1 MVYRGRRSNAPG
13 GIELTD
19 DSKQTDVGA
28 RYALALFD
36 LALETKALDA
46 IESDLKALQAARE
59 ESADL
64 RAVLASPIYSAEDK
78 GRALTAIGETI
89 GVNRTTLNFIGVLAA
104 NGRAAALPAIIAGF
118 ASLSAAHRG
127 VVAAEVTTAIKL
139 TAAQA
144 KGVKAALAQALGKE
158 PEITTRVDPTILGGL
173 KVKVGSRLFDASLR
187 TKLDSLKFA
196 LKRA

>member
-1 MVYRGRRSNAPG
+1 MVCRGRRSNAPG
-13 GIELTD
+13 GIKLAD

-28 RYALALFD
+28 RYARALFD
-36 LALETKALDA
+36 LALDNKAVEA
-46 IESDLKALQAARE
+46 VENDLKALKAARE

-64 RAVLASPIYSAEDK
+64 RLAIASPVFSAEAK
-78 GRALTAIGETI
+78 GRALTAIGEKI
-89 GVNRTTLNFIGVLAA
+89 GFNRITLNFIGVLAA
-104 NGRAAALPAIIAGF
+104 NRRASALPAITAAF
-118 ASLSAAHRG
+118 EHLSAAYRG

-144 KGVKAALAQALGKE
+144 KGVKAALAQALGQE

-187 TKLDSLKFA
+187 SKLDSLKFA

>member
-1 MVYRGRRSNAPG
+1 
-13 GIELTD
+13 LTD

-28 RYALALFD
+28 RYARALFD
-36 LALETKALDA
+36 LALDNKAVA
-46 IESDLKALQAARE
+46 AVEGDLKALKAARE

-64 RAVLASPIYSAEDK
+64 RQALASPIYSAEDK
-78 GRALTAIGETI
+78 GKALTAIGAKI
-89 GVNRTTLNFIGVLAA
+89 GFNPITQNFIGVLAA
-104 NGRAAALPAIIAGF
+104 NRRAAALPSIIAAFGR
-118 ASLSAAHRG
+118 LSAIHRG

-144 KGVKAALAQALGKE
+144 KGVKAALALALGKD

-173 KVKVGSRLFDASLR
+173 KVRVGSRLFDASLR
-187 TKLDSLKFA
+187 SKLDSLKFA

>member
-1 MVYRGRRSNAPG
+1 MVRTQRAD
-13 GIELTD
+13 LDLAD

-28 RYALALFD
+28 RYAQALFD

-46 IESDLKALQAARE
+46 VEADLKSLKAARE

-64 RAVLASPIYSAEDK
+64 RRVLDSPAYTAEDK
-78 GRALTAIGETI
+78 GKVLTALGAEAKFDKAT
-89 GVNRTTLNFIGVLAA
+89 RNFLGVLAA
-104 NGRAAALPAIIAGF
+104 NRRASALPAVIAAF
-118 ASLSAAHRG
+118 ARLSAAHRG
-127 VVAAEVTTAIKL
+127 VVAAEVTTAVKL

-144 KGVKAALAQALGKE
+144 KALGQE

-187 TKLDSLKFA
+187 SKLDSLKFA

>member
-1 MVYRGRRSNAPG
+1 LA
-13 GIELTD
+13 D
-19 DSKQTDVGA
+19 DSKQTDVGG
-28 RYALALFD
+28 RYAQALFD

-46 IESDLKALQAARE
+46 VEADLKALKAARE

-64 RAVLASPIYSAEDK
+64 RRVLDSPGFTAEDK
-78 GRALTAIGETI
+78 GKVLTAIGAKA
-89 GVNRTTLNFIGVLAA
+89 GFNKTTQNFLGLLAA
-104 NGRAAALPAIIAGF
+104 NRRASALPAAIAAF
-118 ASLSAAHRG
+118 ERLSAAHRG

-158 PEITTRVDPTILGGL
+158 PEITTRVDPSILGGL

-187 TKLDSLKFA
+187 SKLDSLKFA

>member
-1 MVYRGRRSNAPG
+1 LA
-13 GIELTD
+13 D
-19 DSKQTDVGA
+19 DSKQTNVGG

-46 IESDLKALQAARE
+46 VEADLKALKAARE

-64 RAVLASPIYSAEDK
+64 RRLLQSPGFSAEDK
-78 GRALTAIGETI
+78 GRALKAIGDAAQL
-89 GVNRTTLNFIGVLAA
+89 NPTTRNFLGVLAA
-104 NGRAAALPAIIAGF
+104 NRRASALPAVIAAF
-118 ASLSAAHRG
+118 ERLSAAHRG
-127 VVAAEVTTAIKL
+127 VVAAEVTTAIAL

-144 KGVKAALAQALGKE
+144 KGIQAALAQALGQE
-158 PEITTRVDPTILGGL
+158 PEITTRVDPSILGGL

-187 TKLDSLKFA
+187 SKLDSLKFA

>member
-1 MVYRGRRSNAPG
+1 MVCRGRRSNAPG
-13 GIELTD
+13 GIKLAD

-28 RYALALFD
+28 RYAQALFD
-36 LALETKALDA
+36 LALDNKAVEA
-46 IESDLKALQAARE
+46 VENDLKALKAARE

-64 RAVLASPIYSAEDK
+64 RLVIASPVFSAEAK
-78 GRALTAIGETI
+78 GRALTAIGEKI
-89 GVNRTTLNFIGVLAA
+89 GFNRITLNFIGVLAA
-104 NGRAAALPAIIAGF
+104 NRRASALPAITATF
-118 ASLSAAHRG
+118 ERLSAAHRG

-144 KGVKAALAQALGKE
+144 KGVKAALALALGQE

-173 KVKVGSRLFDASLR
+173 KIKVGSRLFDASLR
-187 TKLDSLKFA
+187 SKLDSLKFA

>member
-1 MVYRGRRSNAPG
+1 MA
-13 GIELTD
+13 D

-28 RYALALFD
+28 RYAQALFD

-46 IESDLKALQAARE
+46 VEADLKALKAARE
-59 ESADL
+59 DSADL
-64 RAVLASPIYSAEDK
+64 RRLLESPGFTAEDK
-78 GRALTAIGETI
+78 GKALTAIGEAAQFSA
-89 GVNRTTLNFIGVLAA
+89 TTRNFLGVLAA
-104 NGRAAALPAIIAGF
+104 NRRASALPAVIAAF
-118 ASLSAAHRG
+118 ERLSAAYRG
-127 VVAAEVTTAIKL
+127 VVAAEVTTAVKL

-158 PEITTRVDPTILGGL
+158 PEITTRVDPSILGGL

-187 TKLDSLKFA
+187 SKLDSLKFA

>member
-1 MVYRGRRSNAPG
+1 MA
-13 GIELTD
+13 D

-28 RYALALFD
+28 RYAQALFD

-46 IESDLKALQAARE
+46 VEADLKALKAARE
-59 ESADL
+59 ESLDL
-64 RAVLASPIYSAEDK
+64 RRLLDSPGFTAEDK
-78 GRALTAIGETI
+78 GKALTAIGEKAQFSQ
-89 GVNRTTLNFIGVLAA
+89 TTQNFLGVLAA
-104 NGRAAALPAIIAGF
+104 NRRASALPAVIAAF
-118 ASLSAAHRG
+118 ERLSAARRG

-144 KGVKAALAQALGKE
+144 KGVKAALAQALGQE
-158 PEITTRVDPTILGGL
+158 PEITTRVDPSILGGL

-187 TKLDSLKFA
+187 SKLDSLKFA

>member
-1 MVYRGRRSNAPG
+1 MA
-13 GIELTD
+13 D

-28 RYALALFD
+28 RYAQALFD
-36 LALETKALDA
+36 LAIETKALDA
-46 IESDLKALQAARE
+46 VESDLKSLKAARD

-64 RAVLASPIYSAEDK
+64 RLMLSSPGYTAEDK
-78 GRALTAIGETI
+78 GKALVAIGQKA
-89 GVNRTTLNFIGVLAA
+89 GFNQTTLNFLGLLAA
-104 NGRAAALPAIIAGF
+104 NRRASALMSVIASF
-118 ASLSAAHRG
+118 QALSAAHRG
-127 VVAAEVTTAIKL
+127 VVAAEVTTAVKL

-144 KGVKAALAQALGKE
+144 KGVKAALAQTLGKE
-158 PEITTRVDPTILGGL
+158 PEITTRVDPAILGGL